1 MKKQIHSCTNTQQ
14 KYKRLINRECPAFGN
29 TLLGAVLLINLKIM
43 IKIIEWFENA
53 SPLYFCLGLIGVAIV
68 IRIIYEIITDK

>member
-1 MKKQIHSCTNTQQ
+1 
-14 KYKRLINRECPAFGN
+14 
-29 TLLGAVLLINLKIM
+29 LLGAVLLTNLKRM